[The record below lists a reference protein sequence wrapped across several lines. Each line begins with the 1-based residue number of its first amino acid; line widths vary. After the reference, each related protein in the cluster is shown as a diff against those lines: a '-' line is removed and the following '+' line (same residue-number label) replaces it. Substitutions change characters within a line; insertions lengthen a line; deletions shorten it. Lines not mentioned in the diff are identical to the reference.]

1 MIILNEFIYRQAW
14 GRCFGPKVLDVDCKD
29 TIVCNI
35 VIPKLDRRLVRA
47 SQSYCVPAYIATYSQ
62 GTTRR

>member
-1 MIILNEFIYRQAW
+1 MMILNEFIYRQAW

-35 VIPKLDRRLVRA
+35 VITKALSSQRA
-47 SQSYCVPAYIATYSQ
+47 VCAS
-62 GTTRR
+62 